1 MLSLLFLNL
10 GQVAKPALN
19 TKGTQ
24 AETTVFKGKT
34 KTTERV
40 NVSLPGPM
48 PRKTWTLYVM
58 RTTKHRTRNRTIL
71 SVLRLVGLKYILK
84 SWTDLQISGFKNP
97 IDFPVDSQV
106 SFAATF
112 AACVLAFAREP
123 AFFSTFPELLQRL
136 VSPVFSL
143 SRQLTFVAT
152 FVTLSPPLRGLR
164 SDFHERSRV
173 NNERVFWS
181 CSNGFFKVTVL
192 QTNASYAASWSSFSI
207 QSAPNKI
214 WIASTKL
221 DHVWSSSS
229 ISSTFCHWP
238 LGCVCSMCFLNVPLV
253 SSDLEH

>member
-1 MLSLLFLNL
+1 MDIGNRWNCMGWFFKSQRHCINLGQRKMEGHRQLQSMTRYEKWSSCPMLSLLFLNL

-58 RTTKHRTRNRTIL
+58 RTTKHRTRNRTIV

-136 VSPVFSL
+136 VSPGFSL

-181 CSNGFFKVTVL
+181 CSMQL
-192 QTNASYAASWSSFSI
+192 LEASFQFNLLRIKS
-207 QSAPNKI
+207 
-214 WIASTKL
+214 
-221 DHVWSSSS
+221 
-229 ISSTFCHWP
+229 
-238 LGCVCSMCFLNVPLV
+238 
-253 SSDLEH
+253 E